1 MFDDAL
7 ELAENKLLILYV
19 FNRLDLS
26 ISNNKITEIIL
37 ENNLINYFTL
47 QQYLSELTSSGF
59 IKNTDQHKIIIT
71 EKGNRVLSMFIDRI
85 SEDKIESINN
95 YLDSKL
101 NSIKKE
107 VNIMA
112 DYTLENKDTF
122 LVRLKATENNFLL
135 MDIKLSVNS
144 NKEAKEICSKWKE
157 NSSELYS
164 QILNILKSTNDN

>member
-47 QQYLSELTSSGF
+47 QQYLSELMSSGF
-59 IKNTDQHKIIIT
+59 IKNTDQHKVIIT
-71 EKGNRVLSMFIDRI
+71 EKGKKVLSMFIDRI
-85 SEDKIESINN
+85 NEDKIESINN
-95 YLDSKL
+95 YLDSRL

-122 LVRLKATENNFLL
+122 LVSLKASENNFLL

-144 NKEAKEICSKWKE
+144 NKEAKEICSNWKE
-157 NSSELYS
+157 NSNAMYTK
-164 QILNILKSTNDN
+164 ILNVLTTNES

>member
-47 QQYLSELTSSGF
+47 QQYLSELASSGF
-59 IKNTDQHKIIIT
+59 IKNTDQHKIMIT
-71 EKGNRVLSMFIDRI
+71 EKGNRVLSMFKDRI
-85 SEDKIESINN
+85 SEDKIQSIND
-95 YLDSKL
+95 YLDSRL
-101 NSIKKE
+101 NLIKKE

-112 DYTLENKDTF
+112 DYTLENKDNF
-122 LVRLKATENNFLL
+122 LVSLRATENNFLL
-135 MDIKLSVNS
+135 MNIKLSVNS
-144 NKEAKEICSKWKE
+144 NKEAKEICAKWKK
-157 NSSELYS
+157 NSTTMYS
-164 QILNILKSTNDN
+164 QILRILKEKDEN

>member
-101 NSIKKE
+101 NSIKK
-107 VNIMA
+107 
-112 DYTLENKDTF
+112 
-122 LVRLKATENNFLL
+122 R
-135 MDIKLSVNS
+135 S
-144 NKEAKEICSKWKE
+144 
-157 NSSELYS
+157 
-164 QILNILKSTNDN
+164 